1 MANRKITSLVALTAP
16 ATDDVLPIIDI
27 SETGNDLKNKK
38 ITYGELFKSLPD
50 GSNTAPALAFNSSTT
65 TGIYRSAVN
74 ELSIATNGGQAIKV
88 ESDNKT
94 TIYGDL
100 VVTGGT
106 TTISSTQI
114 DVNDKNLQLA
124 TGNSSDSGADGGG
137 LTVKGASDKTW
148 NWVDST
154 DAWTANQHIDV
165 TTGKVYKIAGT
176 EVLNATTLGA
186 GVVNS
191 SLTSVG
197 TLGSLTV
204 TNAVTAG
211 SLDISGGADID
222 GTLEADAYTV
232 NGTAL
237 NEYIADTV
245 GAMVSSNTET
255 NITVTYD
262 DADNTLDFVIGTLNQ
277 DTTGNAAT
285 ATALETARTIGGV
298 SFNGTANI
306 NLPGVNQTGN
316 QNTTGSAATLTTART
331 IGGVSFD
338 GSANINLPGVNAA
351 GNQNT
356 SGTAAG
362 LSGTPNITVGVVT
375 GGSLDISGD
384 ADIDGT
390 LEADAYTVDGT
401 ALNEYIADTVG
412 AMVSSNTESDIVVT
426 YQDSDNTLDFTVSNI
441 SGTSGGLSGTPNI
454 TVGVVT
460 GGSLDISGN
469 ADIDGTLEADAIT
482 VDGTALNEF
491 IADTVGAM
499 VSSNTETNIAV
510 TYDDSDNTLD
520 FVISSYPAASISGT
534 TLASNVVTSS
544 LTSVGTLGTLTVT
557 NAVTA
562 GSLDISGGVDVDGT
576 LEADAIT
583 VDGTALNEY
592 IADTVGAMVSSNTE
606 SDIVVTYQDSDNTLD
621 FTVSN
626 ISGNAG
632 TATALQNARTIGG
645 VSFDGTANIDL
656 PGVNTAGNQNTSGTA
671 ANLSGTPNITVGIV
685 TAASLDISGNAD
697 IDGTL
702 EADAITVDGTALD
715 EFIADTIG
723 AMVGSNTET
732 GITVTYDDS
741 DNTLDFVIGTL
752 NQDTT
757 GTAALA
763 TEFTVTANNSTDE
776 TVYPTFVDG
785 ATGSQGAETDTA
797 LTYNPS
803 TGLFTSTVFGGSGA
817 NLTNLNASQLSS
829 GTIAAVR
836 LDTAT
841 TQSASNNSTKIATTA
856 YVDTAVSNLVDGSP
870 GALNTLNEL
879 AAALGDD
886 ANFSTTVTN
895 SIAAKLPLAGGTMT
909 GALNMGNQNITN
921 GGTITGTFVGNI
933 TGNVTGN
940 TSGTAG
946 GLTGTPNITVGVVTA
961 ASLDISG
968 NVDVDGTLE
977 TDALT
982 IDGVSLSETIADT
995 VGAMVGSNTETG
1007 ITVTYDDSDNTLD
1020 FVVGTLNQDTTGNA
1034 ATATALATARTI
1046 NGVSFDGTGN
1056 ITVTAAAGT
1065 LTGNTLASGVTASS
1079 LTSVGTLTGLS
1090 VSGDILM
1097 TGTGAIDVPTGT
1109 TAQRPGSPTTGA
1121 FRYNSTDAQFEGYTA
1136 SGWGAIAGGGG
1147 GGASDFQYLALR
1159 NSAND
1164 GAASYPASD
1173 FTLVTSGTSNAISPT
1188 AANTLLVSIGG
1199 VIQQP
1204 NTGTSTPTTG
1214 FAISGSTIKFGSN
1227 ISSAP
1232 DFIIYQLGAGI
1243 GTPSDNAVTEA
1254 KLNASNSPTNGYF
1267 LQAQSGT
1274 TGGLT
1279 WAAAPANDSSTGIDF
1294 DDNVKARWG
1303 TGNDLEIFHDGSHTR
1318 LYNSTGNLS
1327 CKSSAYYFNNVL
1339 GTENCLDIVQNG
1351 AVSLYY
1357 DHSKKLETASDK
1369 VMFSAHAKVAANDTY
1384 DLGASGAR
1392 WKDLYISNDIDISDN
1407 GKILLGTGDDLQ
1419 IYHDGSNSIINDAGT
1434 GSLRIAHDGNN
1445 HWEFGNASL
1454 KGNDGRV
1461 IILGDSSDLRIYHS
1475 TVNRFD
1481 SYGKKNEFINK
1492 GTDGSISEYMVKMV
1506 PDGQVELYYNG
1517 SKKFQTDTDGVI
1529 VTGNL
1534 YQVDGDKIMLG
1545 NTSDLQLYHDGSNS
1559 YIMETGTGD
1568 LFITGKNN
1576 IRFLDYG
1583 TNEDMAKMSSE
1594 GSVEL
1599 FYDNTKKLETT
1610 SQGVEISNGAGTAH
1624 LNLRGGSGNECRLNF
1639 IADNNEDWND
1649 NSRIRGSQGDLY
1661 IELYNGSAWEVAAK
1675 FIHGDASELYFN
1687 GIKCI
1692 QAGPNA
1698 NNARVSGFFEAFW
1711 DQGDAQYVYNG
1722 SNYGFHKLQTSVNN
1736 WIAVVENSNN
1746 SAPYGL
1752 LVKFSDASP
1761 DNNTHEAIAFADST
1775 TGKYKVYSDGDV
1787 WNHDNSYTGSDATLK
1802 ENIVDATPKLEDLKK
1817 IKVRNFNWKSEYF
1830 PEKSKKKQLGF
1841 IAQEVEEVFPAL
1853 VTEHDISPEAGDKDH
1868 TPIMKKA
1875 IKQAWDPIII
1885 KAMQELITKVE
1896 TLETKVAA
1904 LEGA

>member
-1 MANRKITSLVALTAP
+1 MANRKITDLVALTTP
-16 ATDDVLPIIDI
+16 AQDDVIPIVDI
-27 SETGNDLKNKK
+27 SETSNSTKNKK
-38 ITYGELFKSLPD
+38 ITAANLLQGTPSISLKFAD
-50 GSNTAPALAFNSSTT
+50 GTASAPSVAFTTATT
-65 TGIYRSAVN
+65 TGLYRSAAN

-88 ESDNKT
+88 EANNKT

-114 DVNDKNLQLA
+114 DVTDKNLQLA

-137 LTVKGASDKTW
+137 LTLKGATDKTW

-154 DAWTANQHIDV
+154 DSWTANQHIDV
-165 TTGKVYKIAGT
+165 TTGKVFKIAGT
-176 EVLNATTLGA
+176 EVLSATTLGTA
-186 GVVNS
+186 VVNS

-232 NGTAL
+232 DGTAL

-255 NITVTYD
+255 NITVTYED
-262 DADNTLDFVIGTLNQ
+262 SDNTLDFVIGTLNQ

-362 LSGTPNITVGVVT
+362 LSGTPNITV
-375 GGSLDISGD
+375 
-384 ADIDGT
+384 AD
-390 LEADAYTVDGT
+390 V
-401 ALNEYIADTVG
+401 IA
-412 AMVSSNTESDIVVT
+412 A
-426 YQDSDNTLDFTVSNI
+426 
-441 SGTSGGLSGTPNI
+441 
-454 TVGVVT
+454 
-460 GGSLDISGN
+460 SLDISGN

-499 VSSNTETNIAV
+499 VSSNTETNIVV

-544 LTSVGTLGTLTVT
+544 LTSVGTLGSLTVT

-671 ANLSGTPNITVGIV
+671 AGLTGTPNITVGVV

-702 EADAITVDGTALD
+702 EADAITVDGTALN
-715 EFIADTIG
+715 EYISDTIG

-803 TGLFTSTVFGGSGA
+803 TGLLSSTVFGGSGA

-829 GTIAAVR
+829 GTIAAAR
-836 LDTAT
+836 LSTAT

-895 SIAAKLPLAGGTMT
+895 SIAAKLPLAGGTMS
-909 GALNMGNQNITN
+909 GAINLDSNNITN

-940 TSGTAG
+940 TSGSAGSCTGNAATATTLATARTIG
-946 GLTGTPNITVGVVTA
+946 GTSFDGSANIAVALAATATALATARTIGGVSFDGTGNIDLPGVNSAGNQNTSGTSAGLTGTPNITVGVVTA
-961 ASLDISG
+961 GSLDISG

-982 IDGVSLSETIADT
+982 IDGVSLAETIADT

-1020 FVVGTLNQDTTGNA
+1020 FVVASLNQDTTGNA
-1034 ATATALATARTI
+1034 ATATALETARTI

-1079 LTSVGTLTGLS
+1079 LTSVGTLTGLT
-1090 VSGDILM
+1090 VSGNISM
-1097 TGTGAIDVPTGT
+1097 TGTGAIDVPAGT
-1109 TAQRPGSPTTGA
+1109 TAQRPGSPSTGL
-1121 FRYNSTDAQFEGYTA
+1121 FRYNSTEGEFEGYTA

-1147 GGASDFQYLALR
+1147 GTSDFKYLALR
-1159 NSAND
+1159 NAANN

-1173 FTLVTSGTSNAISPT
+1173 FTLVTSGTTNAISPT
-1188 AANTLLVSIGG
+1188 AANVLLVSVGG

-1204 NTGTSTPTTG
+1204 NTGTSTPSSG

-1227 ISSAP
+1227 ISAAP
-1232 DFIIYQLGAGI
+1232 DFIIYQVGAGV
-1243 GTPSDNAVTEA
+1243 GTPSDGTVTEA
-1254 KLNASNSPTNGYF
+1254 KLSVSNSPTNGYF
-1267 LQAQSGT
+1267 LSAQSGN

-1279 WAAAPANDSSTGIDF
+1279 WATVPAGVGGATGVDF
-1294 DDNVKARWG
+1294 NDNVKARFG
-1303 TGNDLEIFHDGSHTR
+1303 TSNDLEIFHNSINSQIV
-1318 LYNSTGNLS
+1318 NSTGGLYTDS
-1327 CKSSAYYFNNVL
+1327 GTHYFRNAAGN
-1339 GTENCLDIVQNG
+1339 
-1351 AVSLYY
+1351 
-1357 DHSKKLETASDK
+1357 ETLA
-1369 VMFSAHAKVAANDTY
+1369 FFQE
-1384 DLGASGAR
+1384 
-1392 WKDLYISNDIDISDN
+1392 N
-1407 GKILLGTGDDLQ
+1407 GK
-1419 IYHDGSNSIINDAGT
+1419 
-1434 GSLRIAHDGNN
+1434 
-1445 HWEFGNASL
+1445 
-1454 KGNDGRV
+1454 
-1461 IILGDSSDLRIYHS
+1461 
-1475 TVNRFD
+1475 
-1481 SYGKKNEFINK
+1481 
-1492 GTDGSISEYMVKMV
+1492 
-1506 PDGQVELYYNG
+1506 VEL
-1517 SKKFQTDTDGVI
+1517 
-1529 VTGNL
+1529 
-1534 YQVDGDKIMLG
+1534 
-1545 NTSDLQLYHDGSNS
+1545 H
-1559 YIMETGTGD
+1559 
-1568 LFITGKNN
+1568 
-1576 IRFLDYG
+1576 
-1583 TNEDMAKMSSE
+1583 
-1594 GSVEL
+1594 
-1599 FYDNTKKLETT
+1599 YDNSKKLETT
-1610 SQGVEISNGAGTAH
+1610 SYGAFVSGHVKLGDNSRVYFGDGDDMWIGWNGSDGEVSLASGALYMH
-1624 LNLRGGSGNECRLNF
+1624 DDIIFYDDKKAKFGSGGDLEIYHNGTHSYITDSGTGNLNINASQVNIHNPAANEACARF
-1639 IADNNEDWND
+1639 IADGAVQLYYDSSKKFETTNGGVEVASGNSLIIAGTNSSSYIQLKDNAKFYVGTGND
-1649 NSRIRGSQGDLY
+1649 LQIYHSGSHSFISNTTGTLQLENAGNITITKGGTENMARFIPDGAV
-1661 IELYNGSAWEVAAK
+1661 ELYYDNAKKIETTSAGVTVTGTVTATSYAGDGSSLTGVASATAD
-1675 FIHGDASELYFN
+1675 GCLY
-1687 GIKCI
+1687 
-1692 QAGPNA
+1692 
-1698 NNARVSGFFEAFW
+1698 
-1711 DQGDAQYVYNG
+1711 
-1722 SNYGFHKLQTSVNN
+1722 
-1736 WIAVVENSNN
+1736 ENSQTISNN
-1746 SAPYGL
+1746 YTI
-1752 LVKFSDASP
+1752 ASGKGAHAVGP
-1761 DNNTHEAIAFADST
+1761 LAIS
-1775 TGKYKVYSDGDV
+1775 
-1787 WNHDNSYTGSDATLK
+1787 ATLTV
-1802 ENIVDATPKLEDLKK
+1802 NGV
-1817 IKVRNFNWKSEYF
+1817 
-1830 PEKSKKKQLGF
+1830 
-1841 IAQEVEEVFPAL
+1841 L
-1853 VTEHDISPEAGDKDH
+1853 VIS
-1868 TPIMKKA
+1868 
-1875 IKQAWDPIII
+1875 
-1885 KAMQELITKVE
+1885 
-1896 TLETKVAA
+1896 
-1904 LEGA
+1904 

>member
-1 MANRKITSLVALTAP
+1 MANRKITDLTALTTTAV
-16 ATDDVLPIIDI
+16 DDVIPIVDI
-27 SETGNDLKNKK
+27 SETSNSTKNKK
-38 ITYGELFKSLPD
+38 ITVQNFFAGTPSLNLKLAD
-50 GSNTAPALAFNSSTT
+50 GTASAPSIAFTTSTS
-65 TGIYRSAVN
+65 TGLYRSAAN
-74 ELSIATNGGQAIKV
+74 ELSIATNGGQAIKI
-88 ESDNKT
+88 EADNKT

-114 DVNDKNLQLA
+114 DVTDKNLQLA

-137 LTVKGASDKTW
+137 LTLKGASDKTW

-154 DAWTANQHIDV
+154 DAWTSNQHIDV
-165 TTGKVYKIAGT
+165 TTGKVFKIAGT

-186 GVVNS
+186 GIVNS

-255 NITVTYD
+255 NITVTYQ
-262 DADNTLDFVIGTLNQ
+262 DADNTLDFVIGILNQ

-338 GSANINLPGVNAA
+338 GSANIDLPGVNAA

-362 LSGTPNITVGVVT
+362 LSGTPNITVADVV
-375 GGSLDISGD
+375 
-384 ADIDGT
+384 A
-390 LEADAYTVDGT
+390 A
-401 ALNEYIADTVG
+401 
-412 AMVSSNTESDIVVT
+412 
-426 YQDSDNTLDFTVSNI
+426 
-441 SGTSGGLSGTPNI
+441 
-454 TVGVVT
+454 
-460 GGSLDISGN
+460 SLDISGN

-499 VSSNTETNIAV
+499 VSSNTETNIVV
-510 TYDDSDNTLD
+510 TYNDSDNTLD

-544 LTSVGTLGTLTVT
+544 LTSVGTLGSLTVT

-606 SDIVVTYQDSDNTLD
+606 TNIVVTYDDSDNTLD
-621 FTVSN
+621 FSVVN
-626 ISGNAG
+626 ITGNAA

-671 ANLSGTPNITVGIV
+671 ANLSGTPNITVGVV

-732 GITVTYDDS
+732 GITVTYNDS

-829 GTIAAVR
+829 GTIAAAR
-836 LDTAT
+836 LSTAT
-841 TQSASNNSTKIATTA
+841 TQSAGNNSTKIATTA
-856 YVDTAVSNLVDGSP
+856 YVETAVSNLVDSAP

-895 SIAAKLPLAGGTMT
+895 SIATKLPLAGGTMT

-946 GLTGTPNITVGVVTA
+946 GLTGTPNITVGTVTA

-982 IDGVSLSETIADT
+982 IDGVSLAETIADT

-1007 ITVTYDDSDNTLD
+1007 ITVTYNDSDNTLD

-1034 ATATALATARTI
+1034 ATATALATARAI
-1046 NGVSFDGTGN
+1046 NGVNFDGTAD

-1065 LTGNTLASGVTASS
+1065 LSGNTLASGVTASS
-1079 LTSVGTLTGLS
+1079 LTSVGTLTDLT
-1090 VSGDILM
+1090 VSGNISM

-1109 TAQRPGSPTTGA
+1109 TAQRPGSPTTGL
-1121 FRYNSTDAQFEGYTA
+1121 FRYNSTEGEFEGYTA

-1147 GGASDFQYLALR
+1147 SGTDFTYLSLR
-1159 NSAND
+1159 NASNN

-1173 FTLVTSGTSNAISPT
+1173 FTLVTSGTTNAISPT
-1188 AANTLLVSIGG
+1188 QANALLVSYGG

-1204 NTGTSTPTTG
+1204 NSGTSTPTTG
-1214 FAISGSTIKFGSN
+1214 FAINGSTIKFGSN
-1227 ISSAP
+1227 IAGAP
-1232 DFIIYQLGAGI
+1232 DFIIYLKGAGV
-1243 GTPSDNAVTEA
+1243 GTPSDDTV
-1254 KLNASNSPTNGYF
+1254 
-1267 LQAQSGT
+1267 
-1274 TGGLT
+1274 
-1279 WAAAPANDSSTGIDF
+1279 
-1294 DDNVKARWG
+1294 
-1303 TGNDLEIFHDGSHTR
+1303 DLDQLAHATQGD
-1318 LYNSTGNLS
+1318 
-1327 CKSSAYYFNNVL
+1327 V
-1339 GTENCLDIVQNG
+1339 
-1351 AVSLYY
+1351 LYY
-1357 DHSKKLETASDK
+1357 
-1369 VMFSAHAKVAANDTY
+1369 
-1384 DLGASGAR
+1384 GASGAPAR
-1392 WKDLYISNDIDISDN
+1392 LAA
-1407 GKILLGTGDDLQ
+1407 GTSGYFLKTQ
-1419 IYHDGSNSIINDAGT
+1419 GSNANPVWSAVPAGVTINNNADNRVIT
-1434 GSLRIAHDGNN
+1434 GSGTANTLEG
-1445 HWEFGNASL
+1445 EASL
-1454 KGNDGRV
+1454 TFDGTKTTSPV
-1461 IILGDSSDLRIYHS
+1461 VSASNGIIETAATISSNHTIS
-1475 TVNRFD
+1475 TN
-1481 SYGKKNEFINK
+1481 
-1492 GTDGSISEYMVKMV
+1492 
-1506 PDGQVELYYNG
+1506 YNG
-1517 SKKFQTDTDGVI
+1517 LSAGP
-1529 VTGNL
+1529 VT
-1534 YQVDGDKIMLG
+1534 VSAEVTIP
-1545 NTSDLQLYHDGSNS
+1545 S
-1559 YIMETGTGD
+1559 
-1568 LFITGKNN
+1568 
-1576 IRFLDYG
+1576 
-1583 TNEDMAKMSSE
+1583 
-1594 GSVEL
+1594 GSVW
-1599 FYDNTKKLETT
+1599 T
-1610 SQGVEISNGAGTAH
+1610 
-1624 LNLRGGSGNECRLNF
+1624 
-1639 IADNNEDWND
+1639 
-1649 NSRIRGSQGDLY
+1649 
-1661 IELYNGSAWEVAAK
+1661 
-1675 FIHGDASELYFN
+1675 
-1687 GIKCI
+1687 
-1692 QAGPNA
+1692 
-1698 NNARVSGFFEAFW
+1698 
-1711 DQGDAQYVYNG
+1711 
-1722 SNYGFHKLQTSVNN
+1722 
-1736 WIAVVENSNN
+1736 
-1746 SAPYGL
+1746 
-1752 LVKFSDASP
+1752 
-1761 DNNTHEAIAFADST
+1761 
-1775 TGKYKVYSDGDV
+1775 
-1787 WNHDNSYTGSDATLK
+1787 
-1802 ENIVDATPKLEDLKK
+1802 IV
-1817 IKVRNFNWKSEYF
+1817 
-1830 PEKSKKKQLGF
+1830 
-1841 IAQEVEEVFPAL
+1841 
-1853 VTEHDISPEAGDKDH
+1853 
-1868 TPIMKKA
+1868 
-1875 IKQAWDPIII
+1875 
-1885 KAMQELITKVE
+1885 
-1896 TLETKVAA
+1896 
-1904 LEGA
+1904 

>member
-1 MANRKITSLVALTAP
+1 MANRKITDLTALTAT
-16 ATDDVLPIIDI
+16 AVDDVIPIVDI
-27 SETGNDLKNKK
+27 SETSNSTKNKK
-38 ITYGELFKSLPD
+38 ITVQNFFAGTPSLNLKLAN
-50 GSNTAPALAFNSSTT
+50 GTASAPSLAFTSATST
-65 TGIYRSAVN
+65 GLYRSAAN

-88 ESDNKT
+88 EANNKT

-114 DVNDKNLQLA
+114 DVTDKNLQLA

-165 TTGKVYKIAGT
+165 TTGKVFKIAGT

-186 GVVNS
+186 GIVNS

-211 SLDISGGADID
+211 SLDISGGVDID

-237 NEYIADTV
+237 NEFIADTV

-255 NITVTYD
+255 NITVTYQ
-262 DADNTLDFVIGTLNQ
+262 DADNTLDFVIGILNQ

-362 LSGTPNITVGVVT
+362 LSGTPSITV
-375 GGSLDISGD
+375 
-384 ADIDGT
+384 ADVI
-390 LEADAYTVDGT
+390 
-401 ALNEYIADTVG
+401 G
-412 AMVSSNTESDIVVT
+412 A
-426 YQDSDNTLDFTVSNI
+426 
-441 SGTSGGLSGTPNI
+441 
-454 TVGVVT
+454 
-460 GGSLDISGN
+460 SLDISGN

-499 VSSNTETNIAV
+499 VSSNTETNIVV

-534 TLASNVVTSS
+534 TLPSNIVTSS
-544 LTSVGTLGTLTVT
+544 LTSVGTLGSLTVT

-606 SDIVVTYQDSDNTLD
+606 TNIVVTYDDSDNTLD
-621 FTVSN
+621 FSVVN
-626 ISGNAG
+626 ITGNAA

-763 TEFTVTANNSTDE
+763 TEITVTANNSTDE

-829 GTIAAVR
+829 GTIAAAR
-836 LDTAT
+836 LSTAT

-895 SIAAKLPLAGGTMT
+895 SIAAKLPLAGGTMS

-940 TSGTAG
+940 TSGSAGSCTGNAATATALATARAIGGVNFDGTAAIDLPGVNTAG
-946 GLTGTPNITVGVVTA
+946 NQNTSGTAAGLTGTPNITVGVVTA

-982 IDGVSLSETIADT
+982 IDGVSLAETIADT

-1007 ITVTYDDSDNTLD
+1007 ITVTYNDSDNTLD
-1020 FVVGTLNQDTTGNA
+1020 FVVGTLNQSTTGNA
-1034 ATATALATARTI
+1034 ATATALATARAI
-1046 NGVSFDGTGN
+1046 NGVNFDGTAD

-1065 LTGNTLASGVTASS
+1065 LSGNTLASGVTASS
-1079 LTSVGTLTGLS
+1079 LTSVGTLTGLT
-1090 VSGDILM
+1090 VSGNISM
-1097 TGTGAIDVPTGT
+1097 TGTGAIDVASGT
-1109 TAQRPGSPTTGA
+1109 TAQRPGSPTTGL
-1121 FRYNSTDAQFEGYTA
+1121 FRYNSTEGEFEGYTS

-1147 GGASDFQYLALR
+1147 SGTDFTYLALR
-1159 NSAND
+1159 NAANN
-1164 GAASYPASD
+1164 GSASYPASD
-1173 FTLVTSGTSNAISPT
+1173 FTLVTSGTTNAISPT
-1188 AANTLLVSIGG
+1188 QANALLISYGG

-1204 NTGTSTPTTG
+1204 NSGTSTPTTG
-1214 FAISGSTIKFGSN
+1214 FAINGSTIKFGSN
-1227 ISSAP
+1227 IAGAP
-1232 DFIIYQLGAGI
+1232 DFIIYLKGAGV
-1243 GTPSDNAVTEA
+1243 GTPSDDTVD
-1254 KLNASNSPTNGYF
+1254 L
-1267 LQAQSGT
+1267 AQLAHATQG
-1274 TGGLT
+1274 
-1279 WAAAPANDSSTGIDF
+1279 D
-1294 DDNVKARWG
+1294 V
-1303 TGNDLEIFHDGSHTR
+1303 
-1318 LYNSTGNLS
+1318 
-1327 CKSSAYYFNNVL
+1327 
-1339 GTENCLDIVQNG
+1339 
-1351 AVSLYY
+1351 LYY
-1357 DHSKKLETASDK
+1357 
-1369 VMFSAHAKVAANDTY
+1369 
-1384 DLGASGAR
+1384 GASGAPAR
-1392 WKDLYISNDIDISDN
+1392 LGADN
-1407 GKILLGTGDDLQ
+1407 GKFLRSNGSSANPSWETVTSTPEGTAILSTGESGGSKYLREDGDGTSSWQAVPAG
-1419 IYHDGSNSIINDAGT
+1419 ITINNNADNRVIT
-1434 GSLRIAHDGNN
+1434 GSGTANTLEG
-1445 HWEFGNASL
+1445 EASL
-1454 KGNDGRV
+1454 TFDGTKATSPV
-1461 IILGDSSDLRIYHS
+1461 VSASNGIIETAATVASNHTIS
-1475 TVNRFD
+1475 TN
-1481 SYGKKNEFINK
+1481 
-1492 GTDGSISEYMVKMV
+1492 
-1506 PDGQVELYYNG
+1506 YNALSAG
-1517 SKKFQTDTDGVI
+1517 P
-1529 VTGNL
+1529 VT
-1534 YQVDGDKIMLG
+1534 VSATVTIP
-1545 NTSDLQLYHDGSNS
+1545 S
-1559 YIMETGTGD
+1559 
-1568 LFITGKNN
+1568 
-1576 IRFLDYG
+1576 
-1583 TNEDMAKMSSE
+1583 
-1594 GSVEL
+1594 GSVW
-1599 FYDNTKKLETT
+1599 T
-1610 SQGVEISNGAGTAH
+1610 
-1624 LNLRGGSGNECRLNF
+1624 
-1639 IADNNEDWND
+1639 
-1649 NSRIRGSQGDLY
+1649 
-1661 IELYNGSAWEVAAK
+1661 
-1675 FIHGDASELYFN
+1675 
-1687 GIKCI
+1687 
-1692 QAGPNA
+1692 
-1698 NNARVSGFFEAFW
+1698 
-1711 DQGDAQYVYNG
+1711 
-1722 SNYGFHKLQTSVNN
+1722 
-1736 WIAVVENSNN
+1736 
-1746 SAPYGL
+1746 
-1752 LVKFSDASP
+1752 
-1761 DNNTHEAIAFADST
+1761 
-1775 TGKYKVYSDGDV
+1775 
-1787 WNHDNSYTGSDATLK
+1787 
-1802 ENIVDATPKLEDLKK
+1802 IV
-1817 IKVRNFNWKSEYF
+1817 
-1830 PEKSKKKQLGF
+1830 
-1841 IAQEVEEVFPAL
+1841 
-1853 VTEHDISPEAGDKDH
+1853 
-1868 TPIMKKA
+1868 
-1875 IKQAWDPIII
+1875 
-1885 KAMQELITKVE
+1885 
-1896 TLETKVAA
+1896 
-1904 LEGA
+1904 

>member
-1 MANRKITSLVALTAP
+1 MANRKITDLTALTTTAV
-16 ATDDVLPIIDI
+16 DDVIPIVDI
-27 SETGNDLKNKK
+27 SETSNSTKNKK
-38 ITYGELFKSLPD
+38 ITVQNFFAGTPSLNLKLAD
-50 GSNTAPALAFNSSTT
+50 GTASAPSIAFTSATST
-65 TGIYRSAVN
+65 GLYRSAVN

-88 ESDNKT
+88 EANNKT

-114 DVNDKNLQLA
+114 DVTDKNLQLA

-137 LTVKGASDKTW
+137 LTVKGSSDKTW

-165 TTGKVYKIAGT
+165 TTGKVFKIAGT
-176 EVLNATTLGA
+176 TVLNATTLGA
-186 GVVNS
+186 SIVNS

-197 TLGSLTV
+197 TLGALTV

-255 NITVTYD
+255 DITVTYQ

-362 LSGTPNITVGVVT
+362 LSGTPNITVADVV
-375 GGSLDISGD
+375 
-384 ADIDGT
+384 A
-390 LEADAYTVDGT
+390 A
-401 ALNEYIADTVG
+401 
-412 AMVSSNTESDIVVT
+412 
-426 YQDSDNTLDFTVSNI
+426 
-441 SGTSGGLSGTPNI
+441 
-454 TVGVVT
+454 
-460 GGSLDISGN
+460 SLDISGN

-499 VSSNTETNIAV
+499 VSSNTETNIVV

-520 FVISSYPAASISGT
+520 FSVVNITGNAATATALQTARTINGVSFDGTGNITVTAAAGTLTGT

-544 LTSVGTLGTLTVT
+544 LTSVGTLGSLTVT

-606 SDIVVTYQDSDNTLD
+606 TNIVVTYDDSDNTLD
-621 FTVSN
+621 FSVVN
-626 ISGNAG
+626 ITGNAA

-763 TEFTVTANNSTDE
+763 TEITVTANNSTDE

-829 GTIAAVR
+829 GTIAAAR
-836 LDTAT
+836 LSTAT

-895 SIAAKLPLAGGTMT
+895 SIAAKLPLAGGTMS

-940 TSGTAG
+940 TSGSAGSCTGNAATATALATARTIG
-946 GLTGTPNITVGVVTA
+946 GVSFDGTGNINLPGVNAAGNQNTSGTSAGLTGTPNITVGVVTA

-968 NVDVDGTLE
+968 NVDIDGVLE
-977 TDALT
+977 TDGLT
-982 IDGVSLSETIADT
+982 IDGISLAETIADT

-1007 ITVTYDDSDNTLD
+1007 ITVTYNDSDNTLD
-1020 FVVGTLNQDTTGNA
+1020 FVVGTLNQSTTGNA
-1034 ATATALATARTI
+1034 ATATALATARAI
-1046 NGVSFDGTGN
+1046 NGVNFDGTAD

-1065 LTGNTLASGVTASS
+1065 LSGNTLASGVTASS
-1079 LTSVGTLTGLS
+1079 LTSVGTLTGLT
-1090 VSGDILM
+1090 VSGNISM
-1097 TGTGAIDVPTGT
+1097 TGTGAIDVASGT
-1109 TAQRPGSPTTGA
+1109 TAQRPGSPTTGL
-1121 FRYNSTDAQFEGYTA
+1121 FRYNSTEGEFEGYTA

-1147 GGASDFQYLALR
+1147 SGTDFTYLALR
-1159 NSAND
+1159 NAANN
-1164 GAASYPASD
+1164 GSASYPASD
-1173 FTLVTSGTSNAISPT
+1173 FTLVTSGTTNAISPT
-1188 AANTLLVSIGG
+1188 QANALLISYGG

-1204 NTGTSTPTTG
+1204 NSGTSTPTTG
-1214 FAISGSTIKFGSN
+1214 FAINGSTIKFGSN
-1227 ISSAP
+1227 IAGAP
-1232 DFIIYQLGAGI
+1232 DFIIYLKGAGV
-1243 GTPSDNAVTEA
+1243 GTPSDNTVD
-1254 KLNASNSPTNGYF
+1254 L
-1267 LQAQSGT
+1267 AQLAHATQG
-1274 TGGLT
+1274 
-1279 WAAAPANDSSTGIDF
+1279 D
-1294 DDNVKARWG
+1294 V
-1303 TGNDLEIFHDGSHTR
+1303 
-1318 LYNSTGNLS
+1318 
-1327 CKSSAYYFNNVL
+1327 
-1339 GTENCLDIVQNG
+1339 
-1351 AVSLYY
+1351 LYY
-1357 DHSKKLETASDK
+1357 
-1369 VMFSAHAKVAANDTY
+1369 
-1384 DLGASGAR
+1384 GASGAPAR
-1392 WKDLYISNDIDISDN
+1392 LGADN
-1407 GKILLGTGDDLQ
+1407 GKFLRSNGSSSNPSWETVTSTPEGTAILSTGESGGSKYLREDGDGTSSWQAVPAG
-1419 IYHDGSNSIINDAGT
+1419 ITINNNADNRVIT
-1434 GSLRIAHDGNN
+1434 GSGTANTLEG
-1445 HWEFGNASL
+1445 EASL
-1454 KGNDGRV
+1454 TFDGTTV
-1461 IILGDSSDLRIYHS
+1461 TSPAISASNGIIETAATVASNHTIS
-1475 TVNRFD
+1475 TN
-1481 SYGKKNEFINK
+1481 
-1492 GTDGSISEYMVKMV
+1492 
-1506 PDGQVELYYNG
+1506 YNAMSAG
-1517 SKKFQTDTDGVI
+1517 PITVSAT
-1529 VTGNL
+1529 VT
-1534 YQVDGDKIMLG
+1534 IP
-1545 NTSDLQLYHDGSNS
+1545 S
-1559 YIMETGTGD
+1559 
-1568 LFITGKNN
+1568 
-1576 IRFLDYG
+1576 
-1583 TNEDMAKMSSE
+1583 
-1594 GSVEL
+1594 GSVW
-1599 FYDNTKKLETT
+1599 T
-1610 SQGVEISNGAGTAH
+1610 
-1624 LNLRGGSGNECRLNF
+1624 
-1639 IADNNEDWND
+1639 
-1649 NSRIRGSQGDLY
+1649 
-1661 IELYNGSAWEVAAK
+1661 
-1675 FIHGDASELYFN
+1675 
-1687 GIKCI
+1687 
-1692 QAGPNA
+1692 
-1698 NNARVSGFFEAFW
+1698 
-1711 DQGDAQYVYNG
+1711 
-1722 SNYGFHKLQTSVNN
+1722 
-1736 WIAVVENSNN
+1736 
-1746 SAPYGL
+1746 
-1752 LVKFSDASP
+1752 
-1761 DNNTHEAIAFADST
+1761 
-1775 TGKYKVYSDGDV
+1775 
-1787 WNHDNSYTGSDATLK
+1787 
-1802 ENIVDATPKLEDLKK
+1802 IV
-1817 IKVRNFNWKSEYF
+1817 
-1830 PEKSKKKQLGF
+1830 
-1841 IAQEVEEVFPAL
+1841 
-1853 VTEHDISPEAGDKDH
+1853 
-1868 TPIMKKA
+1868 
-1875 IKQAWDPIII
+1875 
-1885 KAMQELITKVE
+1885 
-1896 TLETKVAA
+1896 
-1904 LEGA
+1904 

>member
-1 MANRKITSLVALTAP
+1 MANRKITDLTALTTTAV
-16 ATDDVLPIIDI
+16 DDVIPIVDI
-27 SETGNDLKNKK
+27 SETSNSTKNKK
-38 ITYGELFKSLPD
+38 ITVQNFFAGTPSLNLKLAD
-50 GSNTAPALAFNSSTT
+50 GTASAPSIAFTSATST
-65 TGIYRSAVN
+65 GLYRSAVN

-88 ESDNKT
+88 EANNKT

-114 DVNDKNLQLA
+114 DVTDKNLQLA

-137 LTVKGASDKTW
+137 LTVKGSSDKTW

-165 TTGKVYKIAGT
+165 TTGKVFKIAGT
-176 EVLNATTLGA
+176 TVLNATTLGA
-186 GVVNS
+186 SIVNS

-197 TLGSLTV
+197 TLGALTV

-255 NITVTYD
+255 DITVTYQ

-362 LSGTPNITVGVVT
+362 LSGTPNITVADVV
-375 GGSLDISGD
+375 
-384 ADIDGT
+384 A
-390 LEADAYTVDGT
+390 A
-401 ALNEYIADTVG
+401 
-412 AMVSSNTESDIVVT
+412 
-426 YQDSDNTLDFTVSNI
+426 
-441 SGTSGGLSGTPNI
+441 
-454 TVGVVT
+454 
-460 GGSLDISGN
+460 SLDISGN

-499 VSSNTETNIAV
+499 VSSNTETNIVV

-520 FVISSYPAASISGT
+520 FSVVNITGNAATATALQTARTINGVSFDGTGNITVTAAAGTLTGT

-544 LTSVGTLGTLTVT
+544 LTSVGTLGSLTVT

-606 SDIVVTYQDSDNTLD
+606 TNIVVTYDDSDNTLD
-621 FTVSN
+621 FSVVN
-626 ISGNAG
+626 ITGNAA

-763 TEFTVTANNSTDE
+763 TEITVTANNSTDE

-829 GTIAAVR
+829 GTIAAAR
-836 LDTAT
+836 LSTAT

-895 SIAAKLPLAGGTMT
+895 SIAAKLPLAGGTMS

-940 TSGTAG
+940 TSGSAGSCTGNAATATALATARTIG
-946 GLTGTPNITVGVVTA
+946 GVSFDGTGNINLPGVNAAGNQNTSGTSAGLTGTPNITVGVVTA

-968 NVDVDGTLE
+968 NVDIDGVLE
-977 TDALT
+977 TDGLT
-982 IDGVSLSETIADT
+982 IDGISLAETIADT

-1007 ITVTYDDSDNTLD
+1007 ITVTYNDSDNTLD
-1020 FVVGTLNQDTTGNA
+1020 FVVGTLNQSTTGNA
-1034 ATATALATARTI
+1034 ATATALATARAI
-1046 NGVSFDGTGN
+1046 NGVNFDGTAD

-1065 LTGNTLASGVTASS
+1065 LSGNTLASGVTASS
-1079 LTSVGTLTGLS
+1079 LTSVGTLTGLT
-1090 VSGDILM
+1090 VSGNISM

-1109 TAQRPGSPTTGA
+1109 TAQRPGSPTTGL
-1121 FRYNSTDAQFEGYTA
+1121 FRYNSTEGEFEGYTA

-1147 GGASDFQYLALR
+1147 SGTDFTYLALR
-1159 NSAND
+1159 NAANN
-1164 GAASYPASD
+1164 GSASYPASD
-1173 FTLVTSGTSNAISPT
+1173 FTLVTSGTTNAISPT
-1188 AANTLLVSIGG
+1188 QANALLISYGG

-1204 NTGTSTPTTG
+1204 NSGTSTPTTG
-1214 FAISGSTIKFGSN
+1214 FAINGSTIKFGSN
-1227 ISSAP
+1227 IAGAP
-1232 DFIIYQLGAGI
+1232 DFIIYLKGAGV
-1243 GTPSDNAVTEA
+1243 GTPSDNTVD
-1254 KLNASNSPTNGYF
+1254 L
-1267 LQAQSGT
+1267 AQLAHATQG
-1274 TGGLT
+1274 
-1279 WAAAPANDSSTGIDF
+1279 D
-1294 DDNVKARWG
+1294 V
-1303 TGNDLEIFHDGSHTR
+1303 
-1318 LYNSTGNLS
+1318 
-1327 CKSSAYYFNNVL
+1327 
-1339 GTENCLDIVQNG
+1339 
-1351 AVSLYY
+1351 LYY
-1357 DHSKKLETASDK
+1357 
-1369 VMFSAHAKVAANDTY
+1369 
-1384 DLGASGAR
+1384 GASGAPAR
-1392 WKDLYISNDIDISDN
+1392 LGADN
-1407 GKILLGTGDDLQ
+1407 GKFLRSNGSSSNPSWETVTSTPEGTAILSTGESGGSKYLREDGDGTSSWQAVPAG
-1419 IYHDGSNSIINDAGT
+1419 ITINNNADNRVIT
-1434 GSLRIAHDGNN
+1434 GSGTANTLEG
-1445 HWEFGNASL
+1445 EASL
-1454 KGNDGRV
+1454 TFDGTTV
-1461 IILGDSSDLRIYHS
+1461 TSPAISASNGIIETAATVASNHTIS
-1475 TVNRFD
+1475 TN
-1481 SYGKKNEFINK
+1481 
-1492 GTDGSISEYMVKMV
+1492 
-1506 PDGQVELYYNG
+1506 YNAMSAG
-1517 SKKFQTDTDGVI
+1517 PITVSAT
-1529 VTGNL
+1529 VT
-1534 YQVDGDKIMLG
+1534 IP
-1545 NTSDLQLYHDGSNS
+1545 S
-1559 YIMETGTGD
+1559 
-1568 LFITGKNN
+1568 
-1576 IRFLDYG
+1576 
-1583 TNEDMAKMSSE
+1583 
-1594 GSVEL
+1594 GSVW
-1599 FYDNTKKLETT
+1599 T
-1610 SQGVEISNGAGTAH
+1610 
-1624 LNLRGGSGNECRLNF
+1624 
-1639 IADNNEDWND
+1639 
-1649 NSRIRGSQGDLY
+1649 
-1661 IELYNGSAWEVAAK
+1661 
-1675 FIHGDASELYFN
+1675 
-1687 GIKCI
+1687 
-1692 QAGPNA
+1692 
-1698 NNARVSGFFEAFW
+1698 
-1711 DQGDAQYVYNG
+1711 
-1722 SNYGFHKLQTSVNN
+1722 
-1736 WIAVVENSNN
+1736 
-1746 SAPYGL
+1746 
-1752 LVKFSDASP
+1752 
-1761 DNNTHEAIAFADST
+1761 
-1775 TGKYKVYSDGDV
+1775 
-1787 WNHDNSYTGSDATLK
+1787 
-1802 ENIVDATPKLEDLKK
+1802 IV
-1817 IKVRNFNWKSEYF
+1817 
-1830 PEKSKKKQLGF
+1830 
-1841 IAQEVEEVFPAL
+1841 
-1853 VTEHDISPEAGDKDH
+1853 
-1868 TPIMKKA
+1868 
-1875 IKQAWDPIII
+1875 
-1885 KAMQELITKVE
+1885 
-1896 TLETKVAA
+1896 
-1904 LEGA
+1904 

>member
-1 MANRKITSLVALTAP
+1 MANRKITDLTALTTTAV
-16 ATDDVLPIIDI
+16 DDVIPIVDI
-27 SETGNDLKNKK
+27 SETSNSTKNKK
-38 ITYGELFKSLPD
+38 ITVQNFFAGTPSLNLKLAD
-50 GSNTAPALAFNSSTT
+50 GTASAPSIAFTTATST
-65 TGIYRSAVN
+65 GLYRSAAN

-88 ESDNKT
+88 EANNKT

-114 DVNDKNLQLA
+114 DVTDKNLQLA

-165 TTGKVYKIAGT
+165 TTGKVFKIAGT

-186 GVVNS
+186 GIVNS

-211 SLDISGGADID
+211 SLDISGGVDID

-237 NEYIADTV
+237 NEFIADTV

-255 NITVTYD
+255 NITVTYQ
-262 DADNTLDFVIGTLNQ
+262 DADNTLDFVIGILNQ

-362 LSGTPNITVGVVT
+362 LSGTPNITV
-375 GGSLDISGD
+375 
-384 ADIDGT
+384 ADVI
-390 LEADAYTVDGT
+390 
-401 ALNEYIADTVG
+401 G
-412 AMVSSNTESDIVVT
+412 A
-426 YQDSDNTLDFTVSNI
+426 
-441 SGTSGGLSGTPNI
+441 
-454 TVGVVT
+454 
-460 GGSLDISGN
+460 SLDISGN

-499 VSSNTETNIAV
+499 VSSNTETNIVV

-534 TLASNVVTSS
+534 TLPSNIVASS
-544 LTSVGTLGTLTVT
+544 LTSVGTLGSLTVT

-562 GSLDISGGVDVDGT
+562 GSLDISGGVDIDGT

-583 VDGTALNEY
+583 VDGTALNEF

-606 SDIVVTYQDSDNTLD
+606 TNIVVTYDDSDNTLD
-621 FTVSN
+621 FSVVN
-626 ISGNAG
+626 ITGNAA

-763 TEFTVTANNSTDE
+763 TEITVTANNSTDE

-829 GTIAAVR
+829 GTIAAAR
-836 LDTAT
+836 LSTAT

-895 SIAAKLPLAGGTMT
+895 SIAAKLPLAGGTMS

-940 TSGTAG
+940 TSGSAGSCTGNAATATALATARAIGGVNFDGTAAIDLPGVNTAG
-946 GLTGTPNITVGVVTA
+946 NQNTSGTAAGLTGTPNITVGVVTA

-977 TDALT
+977 TDGLT
-982 IDGVSLSETIADT
+982 IDGVSLAETIADT

-1007 ITVTYDDSDNTLD
+1007 ITVTYNDSDNTLD
-1020 FVVGTLNQDTTGNA
+1020 FVVGTLNQSTTGNA
-1034 ATATALATARTI
+1034 ATATALATARAI
-1046 NGVSFDGTGN
+1046 NGVNFDGTAD

-1065 LTGNTLASGVTASS
+1065 LSGNTLASGVTASS
-1079 LTSVGTLTGLS
+1079 LTSVGTLTGLT
-1090 VSGDILM
+1090 VSGNISM
-1097 TGTGAIDVPTGT
+1097 TGTGAIDVASGT
-1109 TAQRPGSPTTGA
+1109 TAQRPGSPTTGL
-1121 FRYNSTDAQFEGYTA
+1121 FRYNSTEGEFEGYTS

-1147 GGASDFQYLALR
+1147 SGTDFTYLALR
-1159 NSAND
+1159 NAANN
-1164 GAASYPASD
+1164 GSASYPASD
-1173 FTLVTSGTSNAISPT
+1173 FTLVTSGTTNAISPT
-1188 AANTLLVSIGG
+1188 QANALLVSYGG

-1204 NTGTSTPTTG
+1204 NSGTSTPTTG
-1214 FAISGSTIKFGSN
+1214 YAINGSTIKFGSN
-1227 ISSAP
+1227 IAGAP
-1232 DFIIYQLGAGI
+1232 DFIIYLKGAGV
-1243 GTPSDNAVTEA
+1243 GTPSADTV
-1254 KLNASNSPTNGYF
+1254 
-1267 LQAQSGT
+1267 
-1274 TGGLT
+1274 
-1279 WAAAPANDSSTGIDF
+1279 
-1294 DDNVKARWG
+1294 
-1303 TGNDLEIFHDGSHTR
+1303 DLDQLAHATQGD
-1318 LYNSTGNLS
+1318 
-1327 CKSSAYYFNNVL
+1327 V
-1339 GTENCLDIVQNG
+1339 
-1351 AVSLYY
+1351 LYY
-1357 DHSKKLETASDK
+1357 
-1369 VMFSAHAKVAANDTY
+1369 
-1384 DLGASGAR
+1384 GASGAPAR
-1392 WKDLYISNDIDISDN
+1392 L
-1407 GKILLGTGDDLQ
+1407 
-1419 IYHDGSNSIINDAGT
+1419 
-1434 GSLRIAHDGNN
+1434 
-1445 HWEFGNASL
+1445 
-1454 KGNDGRV
+1454 
-1461 IILGDSSDLRIYHS
+1461 
-1475 TVNRFD
+1475 
-1481 SYGKKNEFINK
+1481 
-1492 GTDGSISEYMVKMV
+1492 
-1506 PDGQVELYYNG
+1506 
-1517 SKKFQTDTDGVI
+1517 
-1529 VTGNL
+1529 
-1534 YQVDGDKIMLG
+1534 
-1545 NTSDLQLYHDGSNS
+1545 
-1559 YIMETGTGD
+1559 
-1568 LFITGKNN
+1568 
-1576 IRFLDYG
+1576 
-1583 TNEDMAKMSSE
+1583 
-1594 GSVEL
+1594 
-1599 FYDNTKKLETT
+1599 
-1610 SQGVEISNGAGTAH
+1610 GAGTSGYFLKTQGSSA
-1624 LNLRGGSGNECRLNF
+1624 NPIWSAVPAGVTINNNADNRVITGSGTANTLEGEASLTF
-1639 IADNNEDWND
+1639 DGTKVTSPAI
-1649 NSRIRGSQGDLY
+1649 
-1661 IELYNGSAWEVAAK
+1661 SA
-1675 FIHGDASELYFN
+1675 SN
-1687 GIKCI
+1687 GII
-1692 QAGPNA
+1692 ETAATVASNHTISTNYNALSAGPVT
-1698 NNARVSGFFEAFW
+1698 VSAT
-1711 DQGDAQYVYNG
+1711 VTIPSG
-1722 SNYGFHKLQTSVNN
+1722 S
-1736 WIAVVENSNN
+1736 
-1746 SAPYGL
+1746 
-1752 LVKFSDASP
+1752 
-1761 DNNTHEAIAFADST
+1761 
-1775 TGKYKVYSDGDV
+1775 V
-1787 WNHDNSYTGSDATLK
+1787 WT
-1802 ENIVDATPKLEDLKK
+1802 IV
-1817 IKVRNFNWKSEYF
+1817 
-1830 PEKSKKKQLGF
+1830 
-1841 IAQEVEEVFPAL
+1841 
-1853 VTEHDISPEAGDKDH
+1853 
-1868 TPIMKKA
+1868 
-1875 IKQAWDPIII
+1875 
-1885 KAMQELITKVE
+1885 
-1896 TLETKVAA
+1896 
-1904 LEGA
+1904 

>member
-1 MANRKITSLVALTAP
+1 MANRKITDLTALTTTAV
-16 ATDDVLPIIDI
+16 DDVIPIVDI
-27 SETGNDLKNKK
+27 SETSNSTKNKK
-38 ITYGELFKSLPD
+38 ITVQNFFAGTPSLNLKLAD
-50 GSNTAPALAFNSSTT
+50 GTASAPSIAFTTATST
-65 TGIYRSAVN
+65 GLYRSAAN

-88 ESDNKT
+88 EANNKT

-114 DVNDKNLQLA
+114 DVTDKNLQLA

-165 TTGKVYKIAGT
+165 TTGKVFKIAGT

-186 GVVNS
+186 GIVNS

-197 TLGSLTV
+197 TLGALTV

-255 NITVTYD
+255 NITVTYQ
-262 DADNTLDFVIGTLNQ
+262 DADNTLDFVIGILNQ

-362 LSGTPNITVGVVT
+362 LSGTPNITV
-375 GGSLDISGD
+375 
-384 ADIDGT
+384 ADVI
-390 LEADAYTVDGT
+390 
-401 ALNEYIADTVG
+401 G
-412 AMVSSNTESDIVVT
+412 A
-426 YQDSDNTLDFTVSNI
+426 
-441 SGTSGGLSGTPNI
+441 
-454 TVGVVT
+454 
-460 GGSLDISGN
+460 SLDISGN

-499 VSSNTETNIAV
+499 VSSNTETNIVV

-544 LTSVGTLGTLTVT
+544 LTSVGTLGSLTVT

-606 SDIVVTYQDSDNTLD
+606 TNIVVTYDDSDNTLD
-621 FTVSN
+621 FSVVN
-626 ISGNAG
+626 ITGNAA

-763 TEFTVTANNSTDE
+763 TEITVTANNSTDE

-829 GTIAAVR
+829 GTIAAAR
-836 LDTAT
+836 LSTAT

-895 SIAAKLPLAGGTMT
+895 SIAAKLPLAGGTMS

-940 TSGTAG
+940 TSGSAGSCTGNAATATALATARAIGGVNFDGTAAIDLPGVNTAG
-946 GLTGTPNITVGVVTA
+946 NQNTSGTAAGLTGTPNITVGVVTA

-982 IDGVSLSETIADT
+982 IDGVSLAETIADT

-1007 ITVTYDDSDNTLD
+1007 ITVTYNDSDNTLD
-1020 FVVGTLNQDTTGNA
+1020 FVVGTLNQSTTGNA
-1034 ATATALATARTI
+1034 ATATALATARAI
-1046 NGVSFDGTGN
+1046 NGVNFDGTAD

-1065 LTGNTLASGVTASS
+1065 LSGNTLASGVTASS
-1079 LTSVGTLTGLS
+1079 LTSVGTLTGLT
-1090 VSGDILM
+1090 VSGNISM
-1097 TGTGAIDVPTGT
+1097 TGTGAIDVASGT
-1109 TAQRPGSPTTGA
+1109 TAQRPGSPTTGL
-1121 FRYNSTDAQFEGYTA
+1121 FRYNSTEGEFEGYTS

-1147 GGASDFQYLALR
+1147 SGTDFTYLALR
-1159 NSAND
+1159 NAANN
-1164 GAASYPASD
+1164 GSASYPASD
-1173 FTLVTSGTSNAISPT
+1173 FTLVTSGTTNAITPT
-1188 AANTLLVSIGG
+1188 QANALLVSYGG

-1204 NTGTSTPTTG
+1204 NSGTSTPTTG
-1214 FAISGSTIKFGSN
+1214 YAINGSTIKFGSN
-1227 ISSAP
+1227 IAGAP
-1232 DFIIYQLGAGI
+1232 DFIIYLKGAGV
-1243 GTPSDNAVTEA
+1243 GTPSDDTVD
-1254 KLNASNSPTNGYF
+1254 L
-1267 LQAQSGT
+1267 AQLAHATQG
-1274 TGGLT
+1274 
-1279 WAAAPANDSSTGIDF
+1279 D
-1294 DDNVKARWG
+1294 V
-1303 TGNDLEIFHDGSHTR
+1303 
-1318 LYNSTGNLS
+1318 
-1327 CKSSAYYFNNVL
+1327 
-1339 GTENCLDIVQNG
+1339 
-1351 AVSLYY
+1351 LYY
-1357 DHSKKLETASDK
+1357 
-1369 VMFSAHAKVAANDTY
+1369 
-1384 DLGASGAR
+1384 GASGAPAR
-1392 WKDLYISNDIDISDN
+1392 LGADN
-1407 GKILLGTGDDLQ
+1407 GKFLRSNGSSSNPSWETVTSTPEGTAILSTGESGGSKYLREDGDGTSSWQAVPAG
-1419 IYHDGSNSIINDAGT
+1419 ITINNNADNRVIT
-1434 GSLRIAHDGNN
+1434 GSGTANTLEG
-1445 HWEFGNASL
+1445 EASL
-1454 KGNDGRV
+1454 TFDGTKV
-1461 IILGDSSDLRIYHS
+1461 TSPAISASNGIIETAATVASNHTIS
-1475 TVNRFD
+1475 TN
-1481 SYGKKNEFINK
+1481 
-1492 GTDGSISEYMVKMV
+1492 
-1506 PDGQVELYYNG
+1506 YNALSAG
-1517 SKKFQTDTDGVI
+1517 P
-1529 VTGNL
+1529 VT
-1534 YQVDGDKIMLG
+1534 VSATVTIP
-1545 NTSDLQLYHDGSNS
+1545 S
-1559 YIMETGTGD
+1559 
-1568 LFITGKNN
+1568 
-1576 IRFLDYG
+1576 
-1583 TNEDMAKMSSE
+1583 
-1594 GSVEL
+1594 GSVW
-1599 FYDNTKKLETT
+1599 T
-1610 SQGVEISNGAGTAH
+1610 
-1624 LNLRGGSGNECRLNF
+1624 
-1639 IADNNEDWND
+1639 
-1649 NSRIRGSQGDLY
+1649 
-1661 IELYNGSAWEVAAK
+1661 
-1675 FIHGDASELYFN
+1675 
-1687 GIKCI
+1687 
-1692 QAGPNA
+1692 
-1698 NNARVSGFFEAFW
+1698 
-1711 DQGDAQYVYNG
+1711 
-1722 SNYGFHKLQTSVNN
+1722 
-1736 WIAVVENSNN
+1736 
-1746 SAPYGL
+1746 
-1752 LVKFSDASP
+1752 
-1761 DNNTHEAIAFADST
+1761 
-1775 TGKYKVYSDGDV
+1775 
-1787 WNHDNSYTGSDATLK
+1787 
-1802 ENIVDATPKLEDLKK
+1802 IV
-1817 IKVRNFNWKSEYF
+1817 
-1830 PEKSKKKQLGF
+1830 
-1841 IAQEVEEVFPAL
+1841 
-1853 VTEHDISPEAGDKDH
+1853 
-1868 TPIMKKA
+1868 
-1875 IKQAWDPIII
+1875 
-1885 KAMQELITKVE
+1885 
-1896 TLETKVAA
+1896 
-1904 LEGA
+1904 

>member
-1 MANRKITSLVALTAP
+1 MANRKITDLNALTTP
-16 ATDDVLPIIDI
+16 ALDDVIPIVDV
-27 SETGNDLKNKK
+27 SETSNATKNKK
-38 ITYGELFKSLPD
+38 ITAGNLIQNTPSIALQFAD
-50 GSNTAPALAFNSSTT
+50 GTASSPSIKFTSALT
-65 TGIYRSAVN
+65 TGLYRSAAN

-88 ESDNKT
+88 ESNNKT

-186 GVVNS
+186 GIVNS

-204 TNAVTAG
+204 TNAVTAA

-298 SFNGTANI
+298 SFNGTASI
-306 NLPGVNQTGN
+306 DLPGVNQTGN

-338 GSANINLPGVNAA
+338 GSAAINLPGVNAA

-384 ADIDGT
+384 
-390 LEADAYTVDGT
+390 
-401 ALNEYIADTVG
+401 
-412 AMVSSNTESDIVVT
+412 
-426 YQDSDNTLDFTVSNI
+426 
-441 SGTSGGLSGTPNI
+441 
-454 TVGVVT
+454 
-460 GGSLDISGN
+460 

-544 LTSVGTLGTLTVT
+544 LTSVGTLGSLTVT

-606 SDIVVTYQDSDNTLD
+606 TNIAVTYDDSDNTLD
-621 FTVSN
+621 FSVVN
-626 ISGNAG
+626 ITGNAA

-803 TGLFTSTVFGGSGA
+803 TGLFTSTVFSGSGA

-829 GTIAAVR
+829 GTIAAAR
-836 LDTAT
+836 LSTAT
-841 TQSASNNSTKIATTA
+841 TQSAGNNSTKIATTA
-856 YVDTAVSNLVDGSP
+856 YVETAVSNLVDGSP

-895 SIAAKLPLAGGTMT
+895 SIAAKLPLAGGTMS

-940 TSGTAG
+940 TSGSAGSCTGNAATATALATARAIGGVNFDGTAAIDLPGVNTAG
-946 GLTGTPNITVGVVTA
+946 NQNTSGTAAGLTGTPNITVGVVTA

-1065 LTGNTLASGVTASS
+1065 LSGNTLASGVTASS
-1079 LTSVGTLTGLS
+1079 LTSVGTLTGLT
-1090 VSGDILM
+1090 VSGNIAM

-1109 TAQRPGSPTTGA
+1109 TAQRPGSPTTGL
-1121 FRYNSTDAQFEGYTA
+1121 FRYNSTEGEFEGYTA

-1147 GGASDFQYLALR
+1147 SGGTNFMYLGLR
-1159 NSAND
+1159 NAANN

-1173 FTLVTSGTSNAISPT
+1173 FTLVNAGTSNAISPT
-1188 AANTLLVSIGG
+1188 QANALLVSYGG

-1204 NTGTSTPTTG
+1204 NSGTSTPTTG
-1214 FAISGSTIKFGSN
+1214 YAINGSTIKFGSN
-1227 ISSAP
+1227 IAGAP
-1232 DFIIYQLGAGI
+1232 DFVIYLKNAGI
-1243 GTPSDNAVTEA
+1243 GTPTDDTVD
-1254 KLNASNSPTNGYF
+1254 L
-1267 LQAQSGT
+1267 AQLAHATQG
-1274 TGGLT
+1274 
-1279 WAAAPANDSSTGIDF
+1279 D
-1294 DDNVKARWG
+1294 V
-1303 TGNDLEIFHDGSHTR
+1303 
-1318 LYNSTGNLS
+1318 
-1327 CKSSAYYFNNVL
+1327 
-1339 GTENCLDIVQNG
+1339 
-1351 AVSLYY
+1351 LYY
-1357 DHSKKLETASDK
+1357 
-1369 VMFSAHAKVAANDTY
+1369 
-1384 DLGASGAR
+1384 GASGAPAR
-1392 WKDLYISNDIDISDN
+1392 LGADND
-1407 GKILLGTGDDLQ
+1407 KF
-1419 IYHDGSNSIINDAGT
+1419 
-1434 GSLRIAHDGNN
+1434 LR
-1445 HWEFGNASL
+1445 S
-1454 KGNDGRV
+1454 
-1461 IILGDSSDLRIYHS
+1461 
-1475 TVNRFD
+1475 
-1481 SYGKKNEFINK
+1481 
-1492 GTDGSISEYMVKMV
+1492 
-1506 PDGQVELYYNG
+1506 NG
-1517 SKKFQTDTDGVI
+1517 SSSNPSWET
-1529 VTGNL
+1529 VTSTPEGTAIL
-1534 YQVDGDKIMLG
+1534 STGESGGSKYLREDGDG
-1545 NTSDLQLYHDGSNS
+1545 TSSWQAVPAG
-1559 YIMETGTGD
+1559 
-1568 LFITGKNN
+1568 ITINN
-1576 IRFLDYG
+1576 
-1583 TNEDMAKMSSE
+1583 
-1594 GSVEL
+1594 
-1599 FYDNTKKLETT
+1599 
-1610 SQGVEISNGAGTAH
+1610 
-1624 LNLRGGSGNECRLNF
+1624 
-1639 IADNNEDWND
+1639 
-1649 NSRIRGSQGDLY
+1649 
-1661 IELYNGSAWEVAAK
+1661 
-1675 FIHGDASELYFN
+1675 
-1687 GIKCI
+1687 
-1692 QAGPNA
+1692 NA
-1698 NNARVSGFFEAFW
+1698 NNRV
-1711 DQGDAQYVYNG
+1711 
-1722 SNYGFHKLQTSVNN
+1722 
-1736 WIAVVENSNN
+1736 
-1746 SAPYGL
+1746 
-1752 LVKFSDASP
+1752 
-1761 DNNTHEAIAFADST
+1761 T
-1775 TGKYKVYSDGDV
+1775 TGSGTA
-1787 WNHDNSYTGSDATLK
+1787 N
-1802 ENIVDATPKLEDLKK
+1802 
-1817 IKVRNFNWKSEYF
+1817 
-1830 PEKSKKKQLGF
+1830 
-1841 IAQEVEEVFPAL
+1841 
-1853 VTEHDISPEAGDKDH
+1853 
-1868 TPIMKKA
+1868 
-1875 IKQAWDPIII
+1875 
-1885 KAMQELITKVE
+1885 
-1896 TLETKVAA
+1896 TLEGEASLLFDGTTVTSPAISASNGIIETAATVASNHTISTNYNA
-1904 LEGA
+1904 MSAGPITVSATVTIPSGSVWTIV

>member
-1 MANRKITSLVALTAP
+1 VANRKITDLTALTTTAV
-16 ATDDVLPIIDI
+16 DDVIPIVDI
-27 SETGNDLKNKK
+27 SETSNSTKNKK
-38 ITYGELFKSLPD
+38 ITVQNFFAGTPSLNLKLAD
-50 GSNTAPALAFNSSTT
+50 GTASAPSIAFTSATST
-65 TGIYRSAVN
+65 GLYRSAVN

-88 ESDNKT
+88 EANNKT

-114 DVNDKNLQLA
+114 DVTDKNLQLA

-137 LTVKGASDKTW
+137 LTVKGSSDKTW

-165 TTGKVYKIAGT
+165 TTGKVFKIAGT
-176 EVLNATTLGA
+176 TVLNATTLGA
-186 GVVNS
+186 SIVNS

-197 TLGSLTV
+197 TLGALTV

-255 NITVTYD
+255 DITVTYQ

-362 LSGTPNITVGVVT
+362 LSGTPNITVADVV
-375 GGSLDISGD
+375 
-384 ADIDGT
+384 A
-390 LEADAYTVDGT
+390 A
-401 ALNEYIADTVG
+401 
-412 AMVSSNTESDIVVT
+412 
-426 YQDSDNTLDFTVSNI
+426 
-441 SGTSGGLSGTPNI
+441 
-454 TVGVVT
+454 
-460 GGSLDISGN
+460 SLDISGN

-499 VSSNTETNIAV
+499 VSSNTETNIVV

-520 FVISSYPAASISGT
+520 FSVVNITGNAATATALQTARTINGVSFDGTGNITVTAAAGTLTGT

-544 LTSVGTLGTLTVT
+544 LTSVGTLGSLTVT

-606 SDIVVTYQDSDNTLD
+606 TNIVVTYDDSDNTLD
-621 FTVSN
+621 FSVVN
-626 ISGNAG
+626 ITGNAA

-763 TEFTVTANNSTDE
+763 TEITVTANNSTDE

-829 GTIAAVR
+829 GTIAAAR
-836 LDTAT
+836 LSTAT

-895 SIAAKLPLAGGTMT
+895 SIAAKLPLAGGTMS

-940 TSGTAG
+940 TSGSAGSCTGNAATATALATARTIG
-946 GLTGTPNITVGVVTA
+946 GVSFDGTGNINLPGVNAAGNQNTSGTSAGLTGTPNITVGVVTA

-968 NVDVDGTLE
+968 NVDIDGVLE
-977 TDALT
+977 TDGLT
-982 IDGVSLSETIADT
+982 IDGISLAETIADT

-1007 ITVTYDDSDNTLD
+1007 ITVTYNDSDNTLD
-1020 FVVGTLNQDTTGNA
+1020 FVVGTLNQSTTGNA
-1034 ATATALATARTI
+1034 ATATALATARAI
-1046 NGVSFDGTGN
+1046 NGVNFDGTAD

-1065 LTGNTLASGVTASS
+1065 LSGNTLASGVTASS
-1079 LTSVGTLTGLS
+1079 LTSVGTLTGLT
-1090 VSGDILM
+1090 VSGNISM

-1109 TAQRPGSPTTGA
+1109 TAQRPGSPTTGL
-1121 FRYNSTDAQFEGYTA
+1121 FRYNSTEGEFEGYTA

-1147 GGASDFQYLALR
+1147 SGTDFTYLALR
-1159 NSAND
+1159 NAANN
-1164 GAASYPASD
+1164 GSASYPASD
-1173 FTLVTSGTSNAISPT
+1173 FTLVTSGTTNAISPT
-1188 AANTLLVSIGG
+1188 QANALLVSYGG

-1204 NTGTSTPTTG
+1204 NSGTSTPTTG
-1214 FAISGSTIKFGSN
+1214 YAINGSTIKFGSN
-1227 ISSAP
+1227 IAGAP
-1232 DFIIYQLGAGI
+1232 DFIIYLKGAGV
-1243 GTPSDNAVTEA
+1243 GTPSDNTVD
-1254 KLNASNSPTNGYF
+1254 L
-1267 LQAQSGT
+1267 AQLAHATQG
-1274 TGGLT
+1274 
-1279 WAAAPANDSSTGIDF
+1279 D
-1294 DDNVKARWG
+1294 V
-1303 TGNDLEIFHDGSHTR
+1303 
-1318 LYNSTGNLS
+1318 
-1327 CKSSAYYFNNVL
+1327 
-1339 GTENCLDIVQNG
+1339 
-1351 AVSLYY
+1351 LYY
-1357 DHSKKLETASDK
+1357 
-1369 VMFSAHAKVAANDTY
+1369 
-1384 DLGASGAR
+1384 GASGAPAR
-1392 WKDLYISNDIDISDN
+1392 LGADN
-1407 GKILLGTGDDLQ
+1407 GKFLRSNGSSSNPSWETVTSTPEGTAILSTGESGGSKYLREDGDGTSSWQAVPAG
-1419 IYHDGSNSIINDAGT
+1419 ITINNNADNRVIT
-1434 GSLRIAHDGNN
+1434 GSGTANTLEG
-1445 HWEFGNASL
+1445 EASL
-1454 KGNDGRV
+1454 TFDGTTV
-1461 IILGDSSDLRIYHS
+1461 TSPAISASNGIIETAATVASNHTIS
-1475 TVNRFD
+1475 TN
-1481 SYGKKNEFINK
+1481 
-1492 GTDGSISEYMVKMV
+1492 
-1506 PDGQVELYYNG
+1506 YNAMSAG
-1517 SKKFQTDTDGVI
+1517 PITVSAT
-1529 VTGNL
+1529 VT
-1534 YQVDGDKIMLG
+1534 IP
-1545 NTSDLQLYHDGSNS
+1545 S
-1559 YIMETGTGD
+1559 
-1568 LFITGKNN
+1568 
-1576 IRFLDYG
+1576 
-1583 TNEDMAKMSSE
+1583 
-1594 GSVEL
+1594 GSVW
-1599 FYDNTKKLETT
+1599 T
-1610 SQGVEISNGAGTAH
+1610 
-1624 LNLRGGSGNECRLNF
+1624 
-1639 IADNNEDWND
+1639 
-1649 NSRIRGSQGDLY
+1649 
-1661 IELYNGSAWEVAAK
+1661 
-1675 FIHGDASELYFN
+1675 
-1687 GIKCI
+1687 
-1692 QAGPNA
+1692 
-1698 NNARVSGFFEAFW
+1698 
-1711 DQGDAQYVYNG
+1711 
-1722 SNYGFHKLQTSVNN
+1722 
-1736 WIAVVENSNN
+1736 
-1746 SAPYGL
+1746 
-1752 LVKFSDASP
+1752 
-1761 DNNTHEAIAFADST
+1761 
-1775 TGKYKVYSDGDV
+1775 
-1787 WNHDNSYTGSDATLK
+1787 
-1802 ENIVDATPKLEDLKK
+1802 IV
-1817 IKVRNFNWKSEYF
+1817 
-1830 PEKSKKKQLGF
+1830 
-1841 IAQEVEEVFPAL
+1841 
-1853 VTEHDISPEAGDKDH
+1853 
-1868 TPIMKKA
+1868 
-1875 IKQAWDPIII
+1875 
-1885 KAMQELITKVE
+1885 
-1896 TLETKVAA
+1896 
-1904 LEGA
+1904 

>member
-1 MANRKITSLVALTAP
+1 MANRKITDLTALTTTAV
-16 ATDDVLPIIDI
+16 DDVIPIVDI
-27 SETGNDLKNKK
+27 SETSNSTKNKK
-38 ITYGELFKSLPD
+38 ITVQNFFAGTPSLNLKLAD
-50 GSNTAPALAFNSSTT
+50 GTASAPSIAFTSATST
-65 TGIYRSAVN
+65 GLYRSAVN

-88 ESDNKT
+88 EANNKT

-114 DVNDKNLQLA
+114 DVTDKNLQLA

-137 LTVKGASDKTW
+137 LTIKGASDKTW

-165 TTGKVYKIAGT
+165 TTGKVFKIAGT

-186 GVVNS
+186 GIVNS

-255 NITVTYD
+255 NITVTYQ
-262 DADNTLDFVIGTLNQ
+262 DADNTLDFVIGILNQ

-362 LSGTPNITVGVVT
+362 LSGTPNITV
-375 GGSLDISGD
+375 
-384 ADIDGT
+384 ADVI
-390 LEADAYTVDGT
+390 
-401 ALNEYIADTVG
+401 G
-412 AMVSSNTESDIVVT
+412 A
-426 YQDSDNTLDFTVSNI
+426 
-441 SGTSGGLSGTPNI
+441 
-454 TVGVVT
+454 
-460 GGSLDISGN
+460 SLDISGN

-499 VSSNTETNIAV
+499 VSSNTETNIVV

-544 LTSVGTLGTLTVT
+544 LTSVGTLGSLTVT

-606 SDIVVTYQDSDNTLD
+606 TNIVVTYDDSDNTLD
-621 FTVSN
+621 FSVVN
-626 ISGNAG
+626 ITGNAA
-632 TATALQNARTIGG
+632 TATALQNAMTIGG

-829 GTIAAVR
+829 GTIAAAR
-836 LDTAT
+836 LSTAT
-841 TQSASNNSTKIATTA
+841 TQSAGNNSTKIATTA
-856 YVDTAVSNLVDGSP
+856 YVETAVSNLVDGSP

-961 ASLDISG
+961 GSLDISG

-982 IDGVSLSETIADT
+982 IDGVSLAETIADT

-1020 FVVGTLNQDTTGNA
+1020 FVVGTLNQSTTGNA

-1109 TAQRPGSPTTGA
+1109 TAQRPGSPTTGL
-1121 FRYNSTDAQFEGYTA
+1121 FRYNSTEGEFEGYTA
-1136 SGWGAIAGGGG
+1136 SG
-1147 GGASDFQYLALR
+1147 L
-1159 NSAND
+1159 
-1164 GAASYPASD
+1164 
-1173 FTLVTSGTSNAISPT
+1173 
-1188 AANTLLVSIGG
+1188 
-1199 VIQQP
+1199 
-1204 NTGTSTPTTG
+1204 
-1214 FAISGSTIKFGSN
+1214 
-1227 ISSAP
+1227 
-1232 DFIIYQLGAGI
+1232 
-1243 GTPSDNAVTEA
+1243 
-1254 KLNASNSPTNGYF
+1254 
-1267 LQAQSGT
+1267 
-1274 TGGLT
+1274 
-1279 WAAAPANDSSTGIDF
+1279 
-1294 DDNVKARWG
+1294 
-1303 TGNDLEIFHDGSHTR
+1303 
-1318 LYNSTGNLS
+1318 
-1327 CKSSAYYFNNVL
+1327 
-1339 GTENCLDIVQNG
+1339 
-1351 AVSLYY
+1351 
-1357 DHSKKLETASDK
+1357 
-1369 VMFSAHAKVAANDTY
+1369 
-1384 DLGASGAR
+1384 
-1392 WKDLYISNDIDISDN
+1392 
-1407 GKILLGTGDDLQ
+1407 
-1419 IYHDGSNSIINDAGT
+1419 
-1434 GSLRIAHDGNN
+1434 
-1445 HWEFGNASL
+1445 
-1454 KGNDGRV
+1454 
-1461 IILGDSSDLRIYHS
+1461 
-1475 TVNRFD
+1475 
-1481 SYGKKNEFINK
+1481 
-1492 GTDGSISEYMVKMV
+1492 
-1506 PDGQVELYYNG
+1506 
-1517 SKKFQTDTDGVI
+1517 
-1529 VTGNL
+1529 
-1534 YQVDGDKIMLG
+1534 
-1545 NTSDLQLYHDGSNS
+1545 
-1559 YIMETGTGD
+1559 
-1568 LFITGKNN
+1568 
-1576 IRFLDYG
+1576 
-1583 TNEDMAKMSSE
+1583 
-1594 GSVEL
+1594 
-1599 FYDNTKKLETT
+1599 
-1610 SQGVEISNGAGTAH
+1610 
-1624 LNLRGGSGNECRLNF
+1624 
-1639 IADNNEDWND
+1639 
-1649 NSRIRGSQGDLY
+1649 
-1661 IELYNGSAWEVAAK
+1661 
-1675 FIHGDASELYFN
+1675 
-1687 GIKCI
+1687 
-1692 QAGPNA
+1692 
-1698 NNARVSGFFEAFW
+1698 
-1711 DQGDAQYVYNG
+1711 
-1722 SNYGFHKLQTSVNN
+1722 
-1736 WIAVVENSNN
+1736 
-1746 SAPYGL
+1746 
-1752 LVKFSDASP
+1752 
-1761 DNNTHEAIAFADST
+1761 
-1775 TGKYKVYSDGDV
+1775 
-1787 WNHDNSYTGSDATLK
+1787 
-1802 ENIVDATPKLEDLKK
+1802 
-1817 IKVRNFNWKSEYF
+1817 
-1830 PEKSKKKQLGF
+1830 
-1841 IAQEVEEVFPAL
+1841 
-1853 VTEHDISPEAGDKDH
+1853 
-1868 TPIMKKA
+1868 
-1875 IKQAWDPIII
+1875 
-1885 KAMQELITKVE
+1885 
-1896 TLETKVAA
+1896 
-1904 LEGA
+1904 

>member
-1 MANRKITSLVALTAP
+1 VANRKITDLTALTTTAV
-16 ATDDVLPIIDI
+16 DDVIPIVDI
-27 SETGNDLKNKK
+27 SETSNSTKNKK
-38 ITYGELFKSLPD
+38 ITVQNFFAGTPSLNLKLAD
-50 GSNTAPALAFNSSTT
+50 GTASAPSIAFTSATST
-65 TGIYRSAVN
+65 GLYRSAVN

-88 ESDNKT
+88 EANNKT

-114 DVNDKNLQLA
+114 DVTDKNLQLA

-137 LTVKGASDKTW
+137 LTVKGSSDKTW

-165 TTGKVYKIAGT
+165 TTGKVFKIAGT
-176 EVLNATTLGA
+176 TVLNATTLGA
-186 GVVNS
+186 SIVNS

-197 TLGSLTV
+197 TLGALTV

-255 NITVTYD
+255 DITVTYQ

-362 LSGTPNITVGVVT
+362 LSGTPNITVADVV
-375 GGSLDISGD
+375 
-384 ADIDGT
+384 A
-390 LEADAYTVDGT
+390 A
-401 ALNEYIADTVG
+401 
-412 AMVSSNTESDIVVT
+412 
-426 YQDSDNTLDFTVSNI
+426 
-441 SGTSGGLSGTPNI
+441 
-454 TVGVVT
+454 
-460 GGSLDISGN
+460 SLDISGN

-499 VSSNTETNIAV
+499 VSSNTETNIVV

-520 FVISSYPAASISGT
+520 FSVVNITGNAATATALQTARTINGVSFDGTGNITVTAAAGTLTGT

-544 LTSVGTLGTLTVT
+544 LTSVGTLGSLTVT

-606 SDIVVTYQDSDNTLD
+606 TNIVVTYDDSDNTLD
-621 FTVSN
+621 FSVVN
-626 ISGNAG
+626 ITGNAA

-763 TEFTVTANNSTDE
+763 TEITVTANNSTDE

-829 GTIAAVR
+829 GTIAAAR
-836 LDTAT
+836 LSTAT

-895 SIAAKLPLAGGTMT
+895 SIAAKLPLAGGTMS

-940 TSGTAG
+940 TSGSAGSCTGNAATATALATARTIG
-946 GLTGTPNITVGVVTA
+946 GVSFDGTGNINLPGVNAAGNQNTSGTSAGLTGTPNITVGVVTA

-968 NVDVDGTLE
+968 NVDIDGVLE
-977 TDALT
+977 TDGLT
-982 IDGVSLSETIADT
+982 IDGISLAETIADT

-1007 ITVTYDDSDNTLD
+1007 ITVTYNDSDNTLD
-1020 FVVGTLNQDTTGNA
+1020 FVVGTLNQSTTGNA
-1034 ATATALATARTI
+1034 ATATALATARAI
-1046 NGVSFDGTGN
+1046 NGVNFDGTAD

-1065 LTGNTLASGVTASS
+1065 LSGNTLASGVTASS
-1079 LTSVGTLTGLS
+1079 LTSVGTLTGLT
-1090 VSGDILM
+1090 VSGNISM

-1109 TAQRPGSPTTGA
+1109 TAQRPGSPTTGL
-1121 FRYNSTDAQFEGYTA
+1121 FRYNSTEGEFEGYTA

-1147 GGASDFQYLALR
+1147 SGTDFTYLALR
-1159 NSAND
+1159 NAANN
-1164 GAASYPASD
+1164 GSASYPASD
-1173 FTLVTSGTSNAISPT
+1173 FTLVTSGTTNAISPT
-1188 AANTLLVSIGG
+1188 QANALLISYGG

-1204 NTGTSTPTTG
+1204 NSGTSTPTTG
-1214 FAISGSTIKFGSN
+1214 FAINGSTIKFGSN
-1227 ISSAP
+1227 IAGAP
-1232 DFIIYQLGAGI
+1232 DFIIYLKGAGV
-1243 GTPSDNAVTEA
+1243 GTPSDNTVD
-1254 KLNASNSPTNGYF
+1254 L
-1267 LQAQSGT
+1267 AQLAHATQG
-1274 TGGLT
+1274 
-1279 WAAAPANDSSTGIDF
+1279 D
-1294 DDNVKARWG
+1294 V
-1303 TGNDLEIFHDGSHTR
+1303 
-1318 LYNSTGNLS
+1318 
-1327 CKSSAYYFNNVL
+1327 
-1339 GTENCLDIVQNG
+1339 
-1351 AVSLYY
+1351 LYY
-1357 DHSKKLETASDK
+1357 
-1369 VMFSAHAKVAANDTY
+1369 
-1384 DLGASGAR
+1384 GASGAPAR
-1392 WKDLYISNDIDISDN
+1392 LGADN
-1407 GKILLGTGDDLQ
+1407 GKFLRSNGSSSNPSWETVTSTPEGTAILSTGESGGSKYLREDGDGTSSWQAVPAG
-1419 IYHDGSNSIINDAGT
+1419 ITINNNADNRVIT
-1434 GSLRIAHDGNN
+1434 GSGTANTLEG
-1445 HWEFGNASL
+1445 EASL
-1454 KGNDGRV
+1454 TFDGTTV
-1461 IILGDSSDLRIYHS
+1461 TSPAISASNGIIETAATVASNHTIS
-1475 TVNRFD
+1475 TN
-1481 SYGKKNEFINK
+1481 
-1492 GTDGSISEYMVKMV
+1492 
-1506 PDGQVELYYNG
+1506 YNAMSAG
-1517 SKKFQTDTDGVI
+1517 PITVSAT
-1529 VTGNL
+1529 VT
-1534 YQVDGDKIMLG
+1534 IP
-1545 NTSDLQLYHDGSNS
+1545 S
-1559 YIMETGTGD
+1559 
-1568 LFITGKNN
+1568 
-1576 IRFLDYG
+1576 
-1583 TNEDMAKMSSE
+1583 
-1594 GSVEL
+1594 GSVW
-1599 FYDNTKKLETT
+1599 T
-1610 SQGVEISNGAGTAH
+1610 
-1624 LNLRGGSGNECRLNF
+1624 
-1639 IADNNEDWND
+1639 
-1649 NSRIRGSQGDLY
+1649 
-1661 IELYNGSAWEVAAK
+1661 
-1675 FIHGDASELYFN
+1675 
-1687 GIKCI
+1687 
-1692 QAGPNA
+1692 
-1698 NNARVSGFFEAFW
+1698 
-1711 DQGDAQYVYNG
+1711 
-1722 SNYGFHKLQTSVNN
+1722 
-1736 WIAVVENSNN
+1736 
-1746 SAPYGL
+1746 
-1752 LVKFSDASP
+1752 
-1761 DNNTHEAIAFADST
+1761 
-1775 TGKYKVYSDGDV
+1775 
-1787 WNHDNSYTGSDATLK
+1787 
-1802 ENIVDATPKLEDLKK
+1802 IV
-1817 IKVRNFNWKSEYF
+1817 
-1830 PEKSKKKQLGF
+1830 
-1841 IAQEVEEVFPAL
+1841 
-1853 VTEHDISPEAGDKDH
+1853 
-1868 TPIMKKA
+1868 
-1875 IKQAWDPIII
+1875 
-1885 KAMQELITKVE
+1885 
-1896 TLETKVAA
+1896 
-1904 LEGA
+1904 

>member
-1 MANRKITSLVALTAP
+1 VANRKITDLTALTTTAV
-16 ATDDVLPIIDI
+16 DDVIPIVDI
-27 SETGNDLKNKK
+27 SETSNSTKNKK
-38 ITYGELFKSLPD
+38 ITVQNFFAGTPSLNLKLAD
-50 GSNTAPALAFNSSTT
+50 GTASAPSIAFTSATST
-65 TGIYRSAVN
+65 GLYRSAVN

-88 ESDNKT
+88 EANNKT

-114 DVNDKNLQLA
+114 DVTDKNLQLA

-165 TTGKVYKIAGT
+165 TTGKVFKIAGT
-176 EVLNATTLGA
+176 TVLNATTLGA
-186 GVVNS
+186 SIVNS

-197 TLGSLTV
+197 TLGALTV

-255 NITVTYD
+255 DITVTYQ

-362 LSGTPNITVGVVT
+362 LSGTPNITVADVV
-375 GGSLDISGD
+375 
-384 ADIDGT
+384 A
-390 LEADAYTVDGT
+390 A
-401 ALNEYIADTVG
+401 
-412 AMVSSNTESDIVVT
+412 
-426 YQDSDNTLDFTVSNI
+426 
-441 SGTSGGLSGTPNI
+441 
-454 TVGVVT
+454 
-460 GGSLDISGN
+460 SLDISGN

-499 VSSNTETNIAV
+499 VSSNTETNIVV

-520 FVISSYPAASISGT
+520 FSVVNITGNAATATALQTARTINGVSFDGTGNITVTAAAGTLTGT

-544 LTSVGTLGTLTVT
+544 LTSVGTLGSLTVT

-606 SDIVVTYQDSDNTLD
+606 TNIVVTYDDSDNTLD
-621 FTVSN
+621 FSVVN
-626 ISGNAG
+626 ITGNAA

-763 TEFTVTANNSTDE
+763 TEITVTANNSTDE

-829 GTIAAVR
+829 GTIAAAR
-836 LDTAT
+836 LSTAT

-895 SIAAKLPLAGGTMT
+895 SIAAKLPLAGGTMS

-940 TSGTAG
+940 TSGSAGSCTGNAATATALATARTIG
-946 GLTGTPNITVGVVTA
+946 GVSFDGTGNINLPGVNAAGNQNTSGTSAGLTGTPNITVGVVTA

-968 NVDVDGTLE
+968 NVDIDGVLE
-977 TDALT
+977 TDGLT
-982 IDGVSLSETIADT
+982 IDGISLAETIADT
-995 VGAMVGSNTETG
+995 VGAMVG
-1007 ITVTYDDSDNTLD
+1007 
-1020 FVVGTLNQDTTGNA
+1020 
-1034 ATATALATARTI
+1034 
-1046 NGVSFDGTGN
+1046 
-1056 ITVTAAAGT
+1056 
-1065 LTGNTLASGVTASS
+1065 
-1079 LTSVGTLTGLS
+1079 
-1090 VSGDILM
+1090 
-1097 TGTGAIDVPTGT
+1097 
-1109 TAQRPGSPTTGA
+1109 
-1121 FRYNSTDAQFEGYTA
+1121 
-1136 SGWGAIAGGGG
+1136 
-1147 GGASDFQYLALR
+1147 
-1159 NSAND
+1159 
-1164 GAASYPASD
+1164 
-1173 FTLVTSGTSNAISPT
+1173 
-1188 AANTLLVSIGG
+1188 
-1199 VIQQP
+1199 
-1204 NTGTSTPTTG
+1204 
-1214 FAISGSTIKFGSN
+1214 
-1227 ISSAP
+1227 
-1232 DFIIYQLGAGI
+1232 
-1243 GTPSDNAVTEA
+1243 
-1254 KLNASNSPTNGYF
+1254 
-1267 LQAQSGT
+1267 
-1274 TGGLT
+1274 
-1279 WAAAPANDSSTGIDF
+1279 
-1294 DDNVKARWG
+1294 
-1303 TGNDLEIFHDGSHTR
+1303 
-1318 LYNSTGNLS
+1318 
-1327 CKSSAYYFNNVL
+1327 
-1339 GTENCLDIVQNG
+1339 
-1351 AVSLYY
+1351 
-1357 DHSKKLETASDK
+1357 
-1369 VMFSAHAKVAANDTY
+1369 
-1384 DLGASGAR
+1384 
-1392 WKDLYISNDIDISDN
+1392 
-1407 GKILLGTGDDLQ
+1407 
-1419 IYHDGSNSIINDAGT
+1419 
-1434 GSLRIAHDGNN
+1434 
-1445 HWEFGNASL
+1445 
-1454 KGNDGRV
+1454 
-1461 IILGDSSDLRIYHS
+1461 
-1475 TVNRFD
+1475 
-1481 SYGKKNEFINK
+1481 
-1492 GTDGSISEYMVKMV
+1492 
-1506 PDGQVELYYNG
+1506 
-1517 SKKFQTDTDGVI
+1517 
-1529 VTGNL
+1529 
-1534 YQVDGDKIMLG
+1534 
-1545 NTSDLQLYHDGSNS
+1545 
-1559 YIMETGTGD
+1559 
-1568 LFITGKNN
+1568 
-1576 IRFLDYG
+1576 
-1583 TNEDMAKMSSE
+1583 
-1594 GSVEL
+1594 
-1599 FYDNTKKLETT
+1599 
-1610 SQGVEISNGAGTAH
+1610 
-1624 LNLRGGSGNECRLNF
+1624 
-1639 IADNNEDWND
+1639 
-1649 NSRIRGSQGDLY
+1649 
-1661 IELYNGSAWEVAAK
+1661 
-1675 FIHGDASELYFN
+1675 
-1687 GIKCI
+1687 
-1692 QAGPNA
+1692 
-1698 NNARVSGFFEAFW
+1698 
-1711 DQGDAQYVYNG
+1711 
-1722 SNYGFHKLQTSVNN
+1722 
-1736 WIAVVENSNN
+1736 
-1746 SAPYGL
+1746 
-1752 LVKFSDASP
+1752 
-1761 DNNTHEAIAFADST
+1761 
-1775 TGKYKVYSDGDV
+1775 
-1787 WNHDNSYTGSDATLK
+1787 
-1802 ENIVDATPKLEDLKK
+1802 
-1817 IKVRNFNWKSEYF
+1817 
-1830 PEKSKKKQLGF
+1830 
-1841 IAQEVEEVFPAL
+1841 
-1853 VTEHDISPEAGDKDH
+1853 
-1868 TPIMKKA
+1868 
-1875 IKQAWDPIII
+1875 
-1885 KAMQELITKVE
+1885 
-1896 TLETKVAA
+1896 
-1904 LEGA
+1904 

>member
-1 MANRKITSLVALTAP
+1 MANRKITDLTALTTTAV
-16 ATDDVLPIIDI
+16 DDVIPIVDI
-27 SETGNDLKNKK
+27 SETSNSTKNKK
-38 ITYGELFKSLPD
+38 ITVQNFFAGTPSLNLKLAD
-50 GSNTAPALAFNSSTT
+50 GTASAPSIAFTSATST
-65 TGIYRSAVN
+65 GLYRSAVN

-88 ESDNKT
+88 EANNKT

-114 DVNDKNLQLA
+114 DVTDKNLQLA

-165 TTGKVYKIAGT
+165 TTGKVFKIAGT
-176 EVLNATTLGA
+176 TVLNATTLGA
-186 GVVNS
+186 SIVNS

-197 TLGSLTV
+197 TLGALTV

-255 NITVTYD
+255 DITVTYQ

-362 LSGTPNITVGVVT
+362 LSGTPNITVADVV
-375 GGSLDISGD
+375 
-384 ADIDGT
+384 A
-390 LEADAYTVDGT
+390 A
-401 ALNEYIADTVG
+401 
-412 AMVSSNTESDIVVT
+412 
-426 YQDSDNTLDFTVSNI
+426 
-441 SGTSGGLSGTPNI
+441 
-454 TVGVVT
+454 
-460 GGSLDISGN
+460 SLDISGN

-499 VSSNTETNIAV
+499 VSSNTETNIVV

-520 FVISSYPAASISGT
+520 FSVVNITGNAATATALQTARTINGVSFDGTGNITVTAAAGTLTGT

-544 LTSVGTLGTLTVT
+544 LTSVGTLGSLTVT

-606 SDIVVTYQDSDNTLD
+606 TNIVVTYDDSDNTLD
-621 FTVSN
+621 FSVVN
-626 ISGNAG
+626 ITGNAA

-763 TEFTVTANNSTDE
+763 TEITVTANNSTDE

-829 GTIAAVR
+829 GTIAAAR
-836 LDTAT
+836 LSTAT

-895 SIAAKLPLAGGTMT
+895 SIAAKLPLAGGTMS

-940 TSGTAG
+940 TSGSAGSCTGNAATATALATARTIG
-946 GLTGTPNITVGVVTA
+946 GVSFDGTGNINLPGVNAAGNQNTSGTSAGLTGTPNITVGVVTA

-968 NVDVDGTLE
+968 NVDIDGVLE
-977 TDALT
+977 TDGLT
-982 IDGVSLSETIADT
+982 IDGISLAETIADT

-1007 ITVTYDDSDNTLD
+1007 ITVTYNDSDNTLD
-1020 FVVGTLNQDTTGNA
+1020 FVVGTLNQSTTGNA
-1034 ATATALATARTI
+1034 ATATALATARAI
-1046 NGVSFDGTGN
+1046 NGVNFDGTAD

-1065 LTGNTLASGVTASS
+1065 LSGNTLASGVTASS
-1079 LTSVGTLTGLS
+1079 LTSVGTLTGLT
-1090 VSGDILM
+1090 VSGNISM

-1109 TAQRPGSPTTGA
+1109 TAQRPGSPTTGL
-1121 FRYNSTDAQFEGYTA
+1121 FRYNSTEGEFEGYTA

-1147 GGASDFQYLALR
+1147 SGTDFTYLALR
-1159 NSAND
+1159 NAANN
-1164 GAASYPASD
+1164 GSASYPASD
-1173 FTLVTSGTSNAISPT
+1173 FTLVTSGTTNAISPT
-1188 AANTLLVSIGG
+1188 QANALLISYGG

-1204 NTGTSTPTTG
+1204 NSGTSTPTTG
-1214 FAISGSTIKFGSN
+1214 FAINGSTIKFGSN
-1227 ISSAP
+1227 IAGAP
-1232 DFIIYQLGAGI
+1232 DFIIYLKGAGV
-1243 GTPSDNAVTEA
+1243 GTPSDNTVD
-1254 KLNASNSPTNGYF
+1254 L
-1267 LQAQSGT
+1267 AQLAHATQG
-1274 TGGLT
+1274 
-1279 WAAAPANDSSTGIDF
+1279 D
-1294 DDNVKARWG
+1294 V
-1303 TGNDLEIFHDGSHTR
+1303 
-1318 LYNSTGNLS
+1318 
-1327 CKSSAYYFNNVL
+1327 
-1339 GTENCLDIVQNG
+1339 
-1351 AVSLYY
+1351 LYY
-1357 DHSKKLETASDK
+1357 
-1369 VMFSAHAKVAANDTY
+1369 
-1384 DLGASGAR
+1384 GASGAPAR
-1392 WKDLYISNDIDISDN
+1392 LGADN
-1407 GKILLGTGDDLQ
+1407 GKFLRSNGSSSNPSWETVTSTPEGTAILSTGESGGSKYLREDGDGTSSWQAVPAG
-1419 IYHDGSNSIINDAGT
+1419 ITINNNADNRVIT
-1434 GSLRIAHDGNN
+1434 GSGTANTLEG
-1445 HWEFGNASL
+1445 EASL
-1454 KGNDGRV
+1454 TFDGTTV
-1461 IILGDSSDLRIYHS
+1461 TSPAISASNGIIETAATVASNHTIS
-1475 TVNRFD
+1475 TN
-1481 SYGKKNEFINK
+1481 
-1492 GTDGSISEYMVKMV
+1492 
-1506 PDGQVELYYNG
+1506 YNAMSAG
-1517 SKKFQTDTDGVI
+1517 PITVSAT
-1529 VTGNL
+1529 VT
-1534 YQVDGDKIMLG
+1534 IP
-1545 NTSDLQLYHDGSNS
+1545 S
-1559 YIMETGTGD
+1559 
-1568 LFITGKNN
+1568 
-1576 IRFLDYG
+1576 
-1583 TNEDMAKMSSE
+1583 
-1594 GSVEL
+1594 GSVW
-1599 FYDNTKKLETT
+1599 T
-1610 SQGVEISNGAGTAH
+1610 
-1624 LNLRGGSGNECRLNF
+1624 
-1639 IADNNEDWND
+1639 
-1649 NSRIRGSQGDLY
+1649 
-1661 IELYNGSAWEVAAK
+1661 
-1675 FIHGDASELYFN
+1675 
-1687 GIKCI
+1687 
-1692 QAGPNA
+1692 
-1698 NNARVSGFFEAFW
+1698 
-1711 DQGDAQYVYNG
+1711 
-1722 SNYGFHKLQTSVNN
+1722 
-1736 WIAVVENSNN
+1736 
-1746 SAPYGL
+1746 
-1752 LVKFSDASP
+1752 
-1761 DNNTHEAIAFADST
+1761 
-1775 TGKYKVYSDGDV
+1775 
-1787 WNHDNSYTGSDATLK
+1787 
-1802 ENIVDATPKLEDLKK
+1802 IV
-1817 IKVRNFNWKSEYF
+1817 
-1830 PEKSKKKQLGF
+1830 
-1841 IAQEVEEVFPAL
+1841 
-1853 VTEHDISPEAGDKDH
+1853 
-1868 TPIMKKA
+1868 
-1875 IKQAWDPIII
+1875 
-1885 KAMQELITKVE
+1885 
-1896 TLETKVAA
+1896 
-1904 LEGA
+1904 